1 MQVCLFMGP
10 QRNLMNWDEWPV
22 LVHLIPCKYAFA
34 LSMRRRG
41 VTLDSFHVTAYSTH
55 QLDVH
60 SDQVT
65 LSNVPCS
72 IKRLSAQLRHLAL
85 EVILKV
91 LPNALSSHH
100 SRVMYNIAVF
110 TCLWH
115 RADTKWCGAYPA
127 CRGQI
132 HLTWSSFNGLQ
143 CRACYSDLN
152 KEKCLC

>member
-1 MQVCLFMGP
+1 MQVCLFMSPHEIWWLGMSD
-10 QRNLMNWDEWPV
+10 QYWC
-22 LVHLIPCKYAFA
+22 I
-34 LSMRRRG
+34 LSHANMSLHYQCG
-41 VTLDSFHVTAYSTH
+41 VRCDADSFHVTAYSTH

-72 IKRLSAQLRHLAL
+72 IKRLRAQLRHLAL

-132 HLTWSSFNGLQ
+132 HLTWSSFKNLQ
-143 CRACYSDLN
+143 RRVCYSDLN
-152 KEKCLC
+152 REKCLC